1 MNASE
6 RSASDTHP
14 GRLEAIAA
22 VHSQLAEMDVAD
34 GAVAEGLRMRSARAE
49 GRSRVYTV
57 RLDSGEV
64 AALER
69 RAAAR
74 GPKPTVL
81 ARNLVRVGLAPRES
95 GDLLDALDRIAAA
108 VEDLRALVGSSSMRS
123 SFD

>member
-1 MNASE
+1 
-6 RSASDTHP
+6 
-14 GRLEAIAA
+14 
-22 VHSQLAEMDVAD
+22 
-34 GAVAEGLRMRSARAE
+34 MRSARAE